1 VDNPRVSG
9 EKPSGAVDSIGTY
22 VPLFLLRADY
32 DRLAVPV
39 ADRLTA
45 PVTVAPSAPQAIVPP
60 QNLEAEESVL
70 GAMLLSATA
79 IGAVTE
85 VLDAADFYRDSHGTI
100 YRAALALYGKGE
112 PVDAITLANE
122 LDERS
127 ELERVGGTAAIAEL
141 AAVVPATSNAEHYA
155 RIVKEMATLRGL
167 VRVGQEIQRL
177 GQTRPGETTDLV
189 DRAEQLVFELAQAR
203 VSGDFAHIHDL
214 LNESFARIMHLYEA
228 GVDVTGVPSGFRELD
243 KLTSGFQP
251 GNLIIVAARP
261 SMGKSAL
268 ALCAAANLAVRHET
282 PVALFTLEMS
292 KAEVTQRLMCSEAR
306 VESQRLRSGRLAQE
320 DWPRLT
326 AACDTLMKA
335 PIYVDDTGSITMM
348 ELRSKARRLKSRE
361 PKLGLIIVD
370 YLQLMTSGS
379 NPENR
384 VQEVSQIS
392 RQLKV
397 LARDLEVP
405 ILALSQLSRA
415 VEQRHDKRPIL
426 SDLRESGSIEQDA
439 DLVAF
444 VYRDEYYNGEES
456 DSQGLAEIILA
467 KHRNGPTDAIKLSFL
482 KRYAKF
488 TDMAASS

>member
-1 VDNPRVSG
+1 M
-9 EKPSGAVDSIGTY
+9 
-22 VPLFLLRADY
+22 
-32 DRLAVPV
+32 
-39 ADRLTA
+39 
-45 PVTVAPSAPQAIVPP
+45 TVAPTPPTTARVPP

-70 GAMLLSATA
+70 GAMLLSSTA

-85 VLDAADFYRDSHGTI
+85 VIDASDFYRESHAKI
-100 YRAALALYGKGE
+100 YRAALGLWGRGE
-112 PVDAITLANE
+112 PVDAITLADE

-127 ELERVGGTAAIAEL
+127 ELETVGGPPRIAEL
-141 AAVVPATSNAEHYA
+141 AALVPSTSNVEHYA

-167 VRVGQEIQRL
+167 VRIGTEITQL
-177 GQTRPGETTDLV
+177 GQDRPGETSDLV
-189 DRAEQLVFELAQAR
+189 DRAEQLVFELAQER
-203 VSGDFAHIHDL
+203 VTGDFAQIDSL
-214 LNESFARIMHLYEA
+214 LRESFERIMHLYEA
-228 GVDVTGVPSGFRELD
+228 GAELTGIPSGFRDLD
-243 KLTSGFQP
+243 RLTQGFQP
-251 GNLIIVAARP
+251 GNLIVLAARP

-268 ALCAAANLAVRHET
+268 ALCTAANLGVRHET

-292 KAEVTQRLMCSEAR
+292 KAEVTQRLMCSEAK
-306 VESQRLRSGRLAQE
+306 VESNRLRSGKLAQD

-326 AACDTLMKA
+326 AACDKLMKA
-335 PIYVDDTGSITMM
+335 PIFVDDTGSITMM

-361 PKLGLIIVD
+361 PRLGLIIVD

-392 RQLKV
+392 RSLKV
-397 LARDLEVP
+397 LARDLDVP

-426 SDLRESGSIEQDA
+426 SDLRESGSIEQDS
-439 DLVAF
+439 DLVFF

-456 DSQGLAEIILA
+456 EQQGLAELILA
-467 KHRNGPTDAIKLSFL
+467 KHRNGPTDTLKLSFL

-488 TDMAASS
+488 ADSTG

>member
-1 VDNPRVSG
+1 
-9 EKPSGAVDSIGTY
+9 
-22 VPLFLLRADY
+22 
-32 DRLAVPV
+32 
-39 ADRLTA
+39 
-45 PVTVAPSAPQAIVPP
+45 VTVAPTAPSAIVPP

-85 VLDAADFYRDSHGTI
+85 VLEASDFYRESHGTI
-100 YRAALALYGKGE
+100 YKAALALYGKGE

-127 ELERVGGTAAIAEL
+127 ELERVGGTAKIAEL

-189 DRAEQLVFELAQAR
+189 DRAEQMVFDLAQQR
-203 VSGDFAHIHDL
+203 VTGDFAHIHDL

-228 GVDVTGVPSGFRELD
+228 GVDITGIPSGFRELD

-251 GNLIIVAARP
+251 GNLIILAARP

-268 ALCAAANLAVRHET
+268 ALNMAQNLAVRHDV

-292 KAEVTQRLMCSEAR
+292 KSEVTQRMMCSEAK
-306 VESQRLRSGRLAQE
+306 VESQSLRTGKLKPE

-326 AACDTLMKA
+326 AACDKLMKA
-335 PIYVDDTGSITMM
+335 PIWVDDTGSITMM
-348 ELRSKARRLKSRE
+348 EIRSKARRLKSRE
-361 PKLGLIIVD
+361 PALGLIIVD
-370 YLQLMTSGS
+370 YLQLMTSGGNS
-379 NPENR
+379 ENR

-392 RQLKV
+392 RQLKI

-439 DLVAF
+439 DLVGF

-456 DSQGLAEIILA
+456 DSQGIAELILA
-467 KHRNGPTDAIKLSFL
+467 KHRNGPTDTIKLSFL

-488 TDMAASS
+488 ADLAAA